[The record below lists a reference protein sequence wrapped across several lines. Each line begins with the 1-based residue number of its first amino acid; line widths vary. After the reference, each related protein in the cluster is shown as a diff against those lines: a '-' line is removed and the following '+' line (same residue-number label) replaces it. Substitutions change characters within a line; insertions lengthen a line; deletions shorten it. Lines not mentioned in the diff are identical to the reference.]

1 MIRILIVEDSPTAA
15 FMLSKIFASDPE
27 LQVLD
32 IVSTGKDAI
41 KKVEALK
48 PDIISMDV
56 ELPDIN
62 GLEVT
67 RHIMSNHPTPIV
79 IVSGDTSP
87 SQVDLSF
94 RALEAGALAA
104 IPKPQIQ
111 NAEALEK
118 LRNELIFTF
127 KAMSEI
133 KVIRRRS
140 KPIESPQ
147 PKIVETSQKSTM
159 KMIAIGSSTGGPQA
173 LQELLKNLPAGFP
186 VPIVIVQHIS
196 PGFTEGLVK
205 WLSLSCEIPIHL
217 ACNDMVLRKGN
228 VYIAPEG
235 QHLSITADNKIKL
248 VLGEKEH
255 GVCPSVSYFFRSVI
269 TQYGSAAAGIILSGM
284 GKDGAVE
291 LKSLKDLGGITFA
304 QNQETCVVHGM
315 PGEAIRLGGAMYI
328 QQPSD
333 IAHTLCN
340 LVLA

>member
-15 FMLSKIFASDPE
+15 FMLSNFFASDPE
-27 LQVLD
+27 FEVLD
-32 IVSTGKDAI
+32 IASTGKDAI
-41 KKVEALK
+41 KKVTELK

-67 RHIMSNHPTPIV
+67 RHIMSSTPTPIV

-87 SQVDLSF
+87 NQVDLSF
-94 RALEAGALAA
+94 RAIDAGALAA
-104 IPKPQIQ
+104 IPKPQIH
-111 NAEALEK
+111 NATELEK

-133 KVIRRRS
+133 KVIRRRP
-140 KPIESPQ
+140 KPTEPKQ
-147 PKIVETSQKSTM
+147 PHMVETPKNTDLKIV
-159 KMIAIGSSTGGPQA
+159 AIGSSTGGPQA
-173 LQELLKNLPAGFP
+173 LQELLKNLPQGFP

-205 WLSLSCEIPIHL
+205 WLSLSCQLPIHL
-217 ACNDMVLRKGN
+217 ASNHMLIQKGN
-228 VYIAPEG
+228 IYIAPEG
-235 QHLSITADNKIKL
+235 QHLGITTDHKIKL
-248 VLGEKEH
+248 FQGEKEH

-269 TQYGSAAAGIILSGM
+269 AQYGAAVAGIILSGM
-284 GKDGAVE
+284 GKDGAAE
-291 LKSLKDLGGITFA
+291 LKTLKDVGGVTFA
-304 QNQETCVVHGM
+304 QNQETSVVHGM
-315 PGEAIRLGGAMYI
+315 PGEAIRLGGAKYI

-333 IAHTLCN
+333 IAHTLCD